1 MNRQRTILLALGIG
15 FFAILAAILIATRVE
30 YDRTHFRV
38 GSIPQDIVNQLI
50 PKSVSIESIRPPA
63 LRIGDP
69 IRYGNATSIVS
80 IIEYGDFQC
89 DACHSLAPEIQRAVA
104 PYQGRVRFVWR
115 DFPID
120 EIHKDAFAAA
130 VFARCAGRQGK
141 FWETYDALMATSDL
155 GEKTYRTIT
164 TRLNLDASLLNAC
177 RKDKTVEAAIKR
189 DVEEARA
196 DGIRS
201 APFLFIG
208 TKAIDGFVDAEA
220 IKKAIDDSIS
230 SL

>member
-1 MNRQRTILLALGIG
+1 MNRQRTILLALGIV
-15 FFAILAAILIATRVE
+15 FFAILSALLIYGRVE

-38 GSIPQDIVNQLI
+38 GSIPQDLVNQLI
-50 PKSVSIESIRPPA
+50 PKNVAIESIRPPA

-69 IRYGNATSIVS
+69 IRFGNATSLVS

-89 DACHSLAPEIQRAVA
+89 EACHNLAPEIQRAA
-104 PYQGRVRFVWR
+104 SRYGGKVRFVWR

-120 EIHKDAFAAA
+120 EIHKDAFGAA
-130 VFARCAGRQGK
+130 VFARCAGAQGR
-141 FWETYDALMATSDL
+141 FWEAYDALMATTDL
-155 GEKTYRTIT
+155 SEKTYRAIA

-177 RKDKTVEAAIKR
+177 RRDKNVDAAIRR

-208 TKAIDGFVDAEA
+208 TKAIDGFVDEEA